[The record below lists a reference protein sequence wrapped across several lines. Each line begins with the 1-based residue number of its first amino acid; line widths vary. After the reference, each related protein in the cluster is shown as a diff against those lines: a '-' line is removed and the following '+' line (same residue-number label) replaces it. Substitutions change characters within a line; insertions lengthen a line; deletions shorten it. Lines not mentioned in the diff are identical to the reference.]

1 MLDPLLTLSDQAEML
16 YSEIKP
22 DGRVKVYVEKPDA
35 KDCFHNAV
43 CWLPG
48 YTWEDIFGFTPAEI
62 RRYEQLIRAE
72 AHRIPCRPL

>member
-1 MLDPLLTLSDQAEML
+1 M
-16 YSEIKP
+16 
-22 DGRVKVYVEKPDA
+22 KVYVEKPDA

-43 CWLPG
+43 CWLPW

-62 RRYEQLIRAE
+62 QHYEQLIRAE